1 VICPFLLIRH
11 HRVTRESAVGGSPQD
26 RIPLLPGQA
35 FQQPYPE
42 RISSQRSHAHA
53 KGSIRASAR
62 VWRPLL
68 YNAALWLKL
77 VFVPRTHE
85 TVQFGSGC
93 YLTLRRS
100 SHWQN

>member
-1 VICPFLLIRH
+1 VICPICLIRH

-68 YNAALWLKL
+68 RNAALC
-77 VFVPRTHE
+77 
-85 TVQFGSGC
+85 GSSS
-93 YLTLRRS
+93 YLRQELTRQCS
-100 SHWQN
+100 SVVDVT